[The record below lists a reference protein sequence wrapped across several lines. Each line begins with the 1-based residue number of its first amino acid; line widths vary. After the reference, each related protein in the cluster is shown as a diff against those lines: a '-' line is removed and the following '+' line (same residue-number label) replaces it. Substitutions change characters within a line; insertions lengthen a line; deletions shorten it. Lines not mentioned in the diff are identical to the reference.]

1 MKNLFMEYKEVII
14 DCAVIGVIAAG
25 SLLVGKKIGEKE
37 TAFKFNCGLSM
48 CFEVDPTLKEHVQN
62 AIEMVKKKD

>member
-1 MKNLFMEYKEVII
+1 MKNLFKKHKEVII
-14 DCAVIGVIAAG
+14 DYAVIGVIAAG

-37 TAFKFNCGLSM
+37 TTFKFNYGLSK
-48 CFEVDPTLKEHVQN
+48 CFEVDPTLQEHLEN